1 MVVAIIALVVA
12 ASGTAVAATKLVNG
26 NKLIKQHSLS
36 GNRLINKTLTGSQIN
51 LKKLGTVPNATKA
64 GTAGSATTAATATNA
79 LSLGGQAPSAFEPS
93 ANIGRSGTVILG
105 TGQTKVLFTSGDL
118 TVSAACTA
126 EAGGVTEAT
135 IPVASS
141 VADWILY
148 GTNETTTTPE
158 TADEVDDSGSVGTFN
173 DDWEPLSVIA
183 PSGQAQGWYQ
193 LGVNW
198 PGAGDCFFDAYG
210 IS

>member
-26 NKLIKQHSLS
+26 NKLIKKHSLS

-64 GTAGSATTAATATNA
+64 GTAGSATTAGTAGNA
-79 LSLGGQAPSAFEPS
+79 LALGGQAPSAFAPAS
-93 ANIGRSGTVILG
+93 AIGRSGTVVLT

-118 TVSAACTA
+118 TLSAACA
-126 EAGGVTEAT
+126 SEAGGVTEAT
-135 IPVASS
+135 IDVSSS
-141 VADWILY
+141 VANWVY
-148 GTNETTTTPE
+148 FGTNETTTTPE
-158 TADEVDDSGSVGTFN
+158 EVDEVDDTGSVGTFN
-173 DDWEPLSVIA
+173 DNGGDIYAVA
-183 PSGQAQGWYQ
+183 PSGQMQGLEM

-198 PGAGDCFFDAYG
+198 PGTGDCFFDTN
-210 IS
+210 SFL